1 MNICVFGASSDT
13 IDKIYIT
20 MTEELCEKMAKKG
33 HGLVFGGGAR
43 GVMGASARGEK
54 KGGGKI
60 IGVVPSFFK
69 VDGTIYEE
77 CDEYIYTETM
87 RERKGIM
94 EERADAF
101 IIAPGGIG
109 TYEEFFEVFT
119 LKQLAR
125 HNKPIVIFNIN
136 GYYDAIISALETA
149 EKENFIRP
157 MTMSLFEVY
166 DTADEVLDY
175 IENYVPQKIDIVKT
189 RGLDQ

>member
-1 MNICVFGASSDT
+1 MNICVFGASNDA
-13 IDKIYIT
+13 IDKIYFET
-20 MTEELCEKMAKKG
+20 AEELCEKMAKRG
-33 HGLVFGGGAR
+33 HTLVFGGGNH
-43 GVMGASARGEK
+43 GVMGASARGAK

-60 IGVVPSFFK
+60 IGVVPSFFE
-69 VDGTIYEE
+69 VDGTIYPE
-77 CDEYIYTETM
+77 CDECVYTETM

-94 EERADAF
+94 EDKADAF
-101 IIAPGGIG
+101 VIAPGGIG

-136 GYYDAIISALETA
+136 GYYNSIIEALETA

-157 MTMSLFEVY
+157 LTLSLYEVF
-166 DTADEVLDY
+166 DDADKVLDY

-189 RGLDQ
+189 RGLEN